1 MATKTELETLITTK
15 LADDSNIIAEEHRAV
30 ENAIVGEMFNTPIIE
45 NTSGTLVITSQ
56 STADITYNVAF
67 IKQGNKVTCYGTFK
81 NIGSTVLSD
90 VFFLSVTDLTLN
102 PINLVGA
109 GFLASS
115 TSSNVLCNLVYGVDS
130 PTGFKAVGAVARN
143 TDYYFNFTY
152 IINN

>member
-1 MATKTELETLITTK
+1 MTKTEIQ
-15 LADDSNIIAEEHRAV
+15 
-30 ENAIVGEMFNTPIIE
+30 NAINSNLSIVITKAKVLLGLNNLTNELFNTPVIE

-81 NIGSTVLSD
+81 NIGPTILSD

-109 GFLASS
+109 GFVASS
-115 TSSNVLCNLVYGVDS
+115 ISSNILCNLVYAVDS
-130 PTGFKAVGAVARN
+130 PTGFKAVGAIETN
-143 TDYYFNFTY
+143 LDYYFNFTY
-152 IINN
+152 IIND

>member
-1 MATKTELETLITTK
+1 MATKAELQLIINTN
-15 LADDSNIIAEEHRAV
+15 LASGVNIPAVDHRAV
-30 ENAIVGEMFNTPIIE
+30 EDAIIGEMFNDPIIE
-45 NTSGTLVITSQ
+45 NTSGTLSITSQ

-152 IINN
+152 IIND

>member
-1 MATKTELETLITTK
+1 MTKTEIQ
-15 LADDSNIIAEEHRAV
+15 
-30 ENAIVGEMFNTPIIE
+30 NAINSNLSIVITKAKVLLGLNNLTNELFNTPIIE

-81 NIGSTVLSD
+81 NIGLTILSD

-109 GFLASS
+109 GFVASS
-115 TSSNVLCNLVYGVDS
+115 ISSNILCNLVYAVDS
-130 PTGFKAVGAVARN
+130 PTGFKAVGSIETN
-143 TDYYFNFTY
+143 LDYYFNFTY
-152 IINN
+152 IIND